1 MVNALDTLLC
11 DKNHKRGENVGTWAG
26 AFASHIAR
34 EKEKKR
40 TGNHC
45 RITGPPH
52 QETPH
57 YRVNLMVT
65 IKELCYNLTGLGG
78 GRSSRGQ
85 AAALKAALGIENL

>member
-1 MVNALDTLLC
+1 MPLTHCYVTKIINVAKMLALGRAPSPHTL
-11 DKNHKRGENVGTWAG
+11 HGRRKRNGPGTIAG
-26 AFASHIAR
+26 SPARLIRRPHI
-34 EKEKKR
+34 
-40 TGNHC
+40 
-45 RITGPPH
+45 
-52 QETPH
+52 